1 MIEIENRSGELAP
14 EAVKPPGEEVAVND
28 DAVPPVAWAVKVTV
42 AAPLLYA
49 RLVPTSVAVPMVGA
63 SGTSGT
69 AVMPGINVLLET
81 LLMIVIKDVLNQ
93 EISEPNTVNERF
105 AVEA

>member
-1 MIEIENRSGELAP
+1 MLFRS
-14 EAVKPPGEEVAVND
+14 
-28 DAVPPVAWAVKVTV
+28 
-42 AAPLLYA
+42 A

-93 EISEPNTVNERF
+93 EISEPNTVNERL
-105 AVEA
+105 AVEAYTRTVSPVARVAPIVRTVESEAATVAP